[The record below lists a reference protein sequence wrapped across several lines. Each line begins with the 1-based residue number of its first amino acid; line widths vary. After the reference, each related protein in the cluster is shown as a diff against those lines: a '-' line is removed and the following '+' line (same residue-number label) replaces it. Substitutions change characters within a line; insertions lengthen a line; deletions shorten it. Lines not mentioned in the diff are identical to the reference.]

1 MVKGIKIL
9 EKLGKE
15 NFCKWLRK
23 NGHKLCINLENA
35 NLYEANLQW
44 ADLRESDL
52 HEADLRESDLSGSN
66 LRGANLRGANLS
78 GSNLRGAN
86 LRGANLSEADLRGA
100 NIDFS
105 CLPLWCGSVGII
117 IDDSQAKQVMAHAM
131 HLARKY
137 WPGDITEEQKA
148 WLNDFHQIKADAFP
162 KFE

>member
-35 NLYEANLQW
+35 NLHEANLQW
-44 ADLRESDL
+44 
-52 HEADLRESDLSGSN
+52 
-66 LRGANLRGANLS
+66 
-78 GSNLRGAN
+78 
-86 LRGANLSEADLRGA
+86 A

-105 CLPLWCGSVGII
+105 CLPLWCGSVDII
-117 IDDSQAKQVMAHAM
+117 IDEKQAKQIMAHAIN
-131 HLARKY
+131 LALKY
-137 WPGDITEEQKA
+137 WPGGITEEQKA
-148 WLNDFHQIKADAFP
+148 WLNDFHKIKAYVFP